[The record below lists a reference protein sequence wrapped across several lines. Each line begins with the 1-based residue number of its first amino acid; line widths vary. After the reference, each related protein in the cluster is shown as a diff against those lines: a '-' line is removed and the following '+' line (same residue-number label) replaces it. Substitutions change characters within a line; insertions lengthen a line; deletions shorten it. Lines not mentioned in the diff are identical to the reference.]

1 MRESVSHL
9 GEFIYGGSSI
19 HFSNIIY
26 SSFLNIESVPN
37 KFIIYRTR
45 YYFCTYAVGIIAPDF
60 KRFFFLATINL
71 ALPPRQCTVSS
82 QQQKMLHQEIS
93 ITFTMCSYIMH
104 HNIQIP
110 IEINL
115 PNLLGVITNFLYH
128 CMKIITLIN

>member
-45 YYFCTYAVGIIAPDF
+45 YYFCTYAVVLLLQTSSA
-60 KRFFFLATINL
+60 FFF
-71 ALPPRQCTVSS
+71 LPPRQCTVSLPAT
-82 QQQKMLHQEIS
+82 KMLHQEIS

-128 CMKIITLIN
+128 CMKRITLIN